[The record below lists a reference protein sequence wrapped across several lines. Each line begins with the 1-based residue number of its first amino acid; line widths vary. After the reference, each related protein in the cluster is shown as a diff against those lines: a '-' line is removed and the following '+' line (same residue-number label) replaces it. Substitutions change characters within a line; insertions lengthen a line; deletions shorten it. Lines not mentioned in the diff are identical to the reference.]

1 MRIPDRVLKKTT
13 NENMHVGCDCY
24 YQQLK
29 QFNNKSF
36 YGPFFNKISVFVLYG
51 ILMEVEPTRV
61 RNVKLLFGR

>member
-1 MRIPDRVLKKTT
+1 
-13 NENMHVGCDCY
+13 MHVGCDCY